1 MRFKYLDSSEYYSE
15 IYDDYILIT
24 SYDDLCA
31 APSIAKLTKGI
42 DIYYSKEYFC
52 GVKAKMSRLDSSV
65 LESIQLQYNNQEYET
80 LSDFLYT
87 YL

>member
-1 MRFKYLDSSEYYSE
+1 MRFKYLNSSEYYSE
-15 IYDDYILIT
+15 IYDDYILVT

-42 DIYYSKEYFC
+42 DIYYNKEYFC

-65 LESIQLQYNNQEYET
+65 LESIQLQYNTQEYET
-80 LSDFLYT
+80 LADFLYT